1 MGKVGGLISKLI
13 YIADDVDLMRTV
25 VEIYLKNEGYV
36 VQGFQTGDQL
46 YLAFLEKKCDL
57 IILDIIMPGN
67 DGLKI
72 CSMIREISDVPII
85 MLTAL
90 DSEADYITGISQGS
104 DIYLTKP
111 FKSAVLAVHVKAL
124 LNRFSKAQPVITQQD
139 GDVINFGNMT
149 IYRNQHIVKC
159 HDIELKLTY
168 TEFKVLIYMF
178 ENHPNVVTREDLLV
192 KVWKRDQHEDTR
204 AVDDLIRRMRRK
216 LSDAGSTA
224 TLETV
229 WRHGFKLGI
238 I

>member
-1 MGKVGGLISKLI
+1 
-13 YIADDVDLMRTV
+13 MRTV
-25 VEIYLKNEGYV
+25 VEMHLTNEGYV
-36 VQGFQTGDQL
+36 VRGFQTGDQL

-67 DGLKI
+67 DGFKV

-90 DSEADYITGISQGS
+90 DSEADYVTGISHGS

-111 FKSAVLAVHVKAL
+111 FKSAVLAAHVKSL
-124 LNRFSKAQPVITQQD
+124 LNRFQKAQPVITQQD
-139 GDVINFGNMT
+139 GNVTNFGNLA
-149 IYRNQHIVKC
+149 IYRSQHIVKC
-159 HDIELKLTY
+159 LDIELKLTY

-178 ENHPNVVTREDLLV
+178 ENHPNVVSREDLLV
-192 KVWKRDQHEDTR
+192 KVWERDQHGDTR
-204 AVDDLIRRMRRK
+204 AIDDLIRRMRRK
-216 LSDAGSTA
+216 LSDAGSTV
-224 TLETV
+224 TIETV